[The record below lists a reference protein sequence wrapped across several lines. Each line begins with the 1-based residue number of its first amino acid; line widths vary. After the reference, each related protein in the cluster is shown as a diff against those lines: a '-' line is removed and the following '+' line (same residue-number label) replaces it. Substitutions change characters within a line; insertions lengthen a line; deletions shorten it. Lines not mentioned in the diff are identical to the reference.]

1 MTVVRER
8 RGEFDEAACRPV
20 GAQPRV
26 AHLDVRTPGNDGCAV
41 GPVTVPA
48 QDATD
53 RLAYT
58 ATTALSS
65 GAVDESEQRIAVQS
79 RSRPSSGDV
88 SVVVTAINE
97 TFSLRRTVEILVEEN
112 RHDLAEIIIAIAPR
126 TTVECRAVIARLLAE
141 HPDLV
146 WVHTQR
152 KPFVGGAIQE
162 AFDLA
167 CGTYVVM
174 MASDLETDPHLVK
187 DLIREIRDSGVDIVT
202 ASRWARGGAFTGYH
216 PMKLV
221 LNWTFQTLMR
231 ALFLTRLSDMTYGYR
246 IFRADT
252 LRETRWEELKH
263 PFLLETI
270 VKPMRLG
277 RRVRE
282 IPVAWT
288 PRTEGES
295 QMTLLTYCGYL
306 RLALKTRFRRRRAA
320 RRTV

>member
-1 MTVVRER
+1 VRPSAP
-8 RGEFDEAACRPV
+8 GASDSLAGTAITPAASP
-20 GAQPRV
+20 
-26 AHLDVRTPGNDGCAV
+26 
-41 GPVTVPA
+41 
-48 QDATD
+48 
-53 RLAYT
+53 
-58 ATTALSS
+58 
-65 GAVDESEQRIAVQS
+65 AVDESELRIAVQS
-79 RSRPSSGDV
+79 RSRQASAEV

-97 TFSLRRTVEILVEEN
+97 TFSLRRTVEILIEEN
-112 RHDLAEIIIAIAPR
+112 RHDLAEIVIAIAPR
-126 TTVECRAVIARLLAE
+126 TTVECRAVVAGLRSE
-141 HPDLV
+141 YPDLV
-146 WVHTQR
+146 WVHTQQ
-152 KPFVGGAIQE
+152 KPFIGGAIQE

-187 DLIREIRDSGVDIVT
+187 DLIHEIRDSSVDIVT

-231 ALFLTRLSDMTYGYR
+231 AMFLTRLSDMTYGYR
-246 IFRADT
+246 IFRAEI
-252 LRETRWEELKH
+252 LSEIRWEESKH

-277 RRVRE
+277 RRVAE

-295 QMTLLTYCGYL
+295 QMTLLTYGGYL
-306 RLALKTRFRRRRAA
+306 RLALKTRFRRRSAA
-320 RRTV
+320 RRTE

>member
-1 MTVVRER
+1 M
-8 RGEFDEAACRPV
+8 
-20 GAQPRV
+20 
-26 AHLDVRTPGNDGCAV
+26 RTPAPG
-41 GPVTVPA
+41 
-48 QDATD
+48 
-53 RLAYT
+53 T
-58 ATTALSS
+58 ADSLPSSAITAAASP
-65 GAVDESEQRIAVQS
+65 AVDESEQRTAVQS
-79 RSRPSSGDV
+79 RPRPASTDV

-112 RHDLAEIIIAIAPR
+112 PDDLAEIIIAIAPR
-126 TTVECRAVIARLLAE
+126 TTGECRAVIAQLRTE
-141 HPDLV
+141 YPDVV
-146 WVHTQR
+146 WVHTQQ
-152 KPFVGGAIQE
+152 KPFIGGAIQE

-167 CGTYVVM
+167 CGKYVVM

-231 ALFLTRLSDMTYGYR
+231 AVFLTRLSDMTYGYR
-246 IFRADT
+246 IFRAEI
-252 LRETRWEELKH
+252 LSEIRWEESKH
-263 PFLLETI
+263 PFLLETV

-277 RRVRE
+277 RRVAE

-295 QMTLLTYCGYL
+295 QMTLLTYGGYL
-306 RLALKTRFRRRRAA
+306 RLALKTRFRRRSAA
-320 RRTV
+320 RRSV